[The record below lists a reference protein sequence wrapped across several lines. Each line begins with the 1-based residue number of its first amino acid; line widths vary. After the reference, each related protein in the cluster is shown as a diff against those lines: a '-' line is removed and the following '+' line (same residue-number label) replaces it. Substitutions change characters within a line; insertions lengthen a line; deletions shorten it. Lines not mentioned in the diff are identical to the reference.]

1 MELVIKRFIIA
12 NDIIK
17 DDLLSILDLMNL
29 VYQIDNGKDLVIR
42 MNKDDLLNTLFGLI
56 NEMAR
61 FNFTLRL
68 MYFVNDKQRMICELE
83 A

>member
-61 FNFTLRL
+61 FNLTLRL
-68 MYFVNDKQRMICELE
+68 MYFINDKKRMICELE